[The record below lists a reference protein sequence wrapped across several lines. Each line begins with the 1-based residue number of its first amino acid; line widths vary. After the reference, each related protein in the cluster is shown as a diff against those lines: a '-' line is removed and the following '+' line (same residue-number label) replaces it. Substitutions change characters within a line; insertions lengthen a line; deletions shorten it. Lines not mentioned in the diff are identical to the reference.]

1 MAKQRE
7 STKTIFLI
15 AIFKLFK
22 GTLLLIVA
30 IGALRLLHS
39 DIAATVAHWVE
50 VLRVD
55 PDNHYIHSLMLRA
68 FRVNSRQLKEVSA
81 GTFIYSALFLTE
93 GFGLLLRRRWAEFM
107 TVISTA
113 LFIPIEVY
121 ELFKHFTLLKTGVL
135 AINVAIV
142 VYLAQRLRS
151 R

>member
-1 MAKQRE
+1 MAKARE

-30 IGALRLLHS
+30 IGALRLLHR

-93 GFGLLLRRRWAEFM
+93 GIGLLLRRRWAEFL

-113 LFIPIEVY
+113 LFIPLEVY
-121 ELFKHFTLLKTGVL
+121 ELVKHFTLLKTGVL
-135 AINVAIV
+135 AINIAIV
-142 VYLAQRLRS
+142 LYLAQRLRS

>member
-1 MAKQRE
+1 MAKPRE

-30 IGALRLLHS
+30 IGALRLLHR

-68 FRVNSRQLKEVSA
+68 FRVNSRQLKDVSA

-93 GFGLLLRRRWAEFM
+93 GIGLLLRRRWAEFM

>member
-1 MAKQRE
+1 MAKPRE

-30 IGALRLLHS
+30 IGALRLLHR

-93 GFGLLLRRRWAEFM
+93 GIGLLLRRRWAEFM